1 MEAKRFF
8 LNPHLFIKIGAK
20 SKSRSRTSRWQ
31 WLRSMPWTSPPELW
45 IKPMNKQFVK
55 LYKHLSRKL
64 CESWTGLALRW
75 EKCKGNRRAD
85 RIIWYRCL
93 CNFENLPRSGDVCF
107 MNAKDLLYLSTIL
120 DESLMQESLSLFFPE
135 KKANGSIW
143 DCEGPMRSSLKLPI
157 SLPGTVKGP
166 AWPSRQQ
173 PPTPSRQPRHLL
185 QDCQSSCMIA
195 LHLVPDFL
203 TSCSALSSVLP
214 PSVSLMGIFN
224 TEGDSSEQ
232 LLVRADI

>member
-85 RIIWYRCL
+85 RNYMVSMSMQFWEFTKIWGCML
-93 CNFENLPRSGDVCF
+93 HECKGS
-107 MNAKDLLYLSTIL
+107 ALLKYNTWWEFDAGIPF
-120 DESLMQESLSLFFPE
+120 SLFSRE
-135 KKANGSIW
+135 KSKWEHLGLW
-143 DCEGPMRSSLKLPI
+143 GPHAEQSETPHLP
-157 SLPGTVKGP
+157 
-166 AWPSRQQ
+166 
-173 PPTPSRQPRHLL
+173 PRH
-185 QDCQSSCMIA
+185 
-195 LHLVPDFL
+195 
-203 TSCSALSSVLP
+203 
-214 PSVSLMGIFN
+214 G
-224 TEGDSSEQ
+224 
-232 LLVRADI
+232 